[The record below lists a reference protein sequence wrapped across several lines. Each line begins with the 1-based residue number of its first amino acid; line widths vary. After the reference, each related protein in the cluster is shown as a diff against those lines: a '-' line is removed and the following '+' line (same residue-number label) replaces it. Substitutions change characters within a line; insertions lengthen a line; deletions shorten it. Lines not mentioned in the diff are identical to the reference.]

1 MTANLNAVCYL
12 QYNWSM
18 LENTVHI
25 SCHACTG
32 LSPETVLKSVFGY
45 SSFRPLQKE
54 IIQNVCSGRDTLA
67 IMPTGGG
74 KSLTYQIPALIFD
87 GLTVVVSPLIALMHD
102 QVSSL
107 ASNGIEAVFLNSSLE
122 WEEYKSCVAR
132 VLSGKVKI
140 VYVSPEG
147 LATQKIQTLLHN
159 ENLHIKCFTIDEAHC
174 ISEWGHDFRPDY
186 LAIAS
191 VRRQFP
197 QAVCLALTATAT
209 KHVRDDIVNNLQ
221 MKNPDILLASFNRP
235 NIFLEVRPKRDSYV
249 QIVSFLKE
257 HLEDSG
263 IIYCFSRKQVDQL
276 ADLLSNDGFSVL
288 PYHAGLDDSTREKNQ
303 TAFIRDKVQIMVATV
318 AFGMGIDKPNV
329 RFVIHYDLPK
339 SLEQYYQEIGR
350 AGRDGLPSTALLL
363 YSSTDIHKI
372 RYFFADSADVEKS
385 EKLLQSMVDYASA
398 RHCRRQKLLAYFGE
412 FYTPESSSVENK
424 CCCDICST
432 GQIQETDVT
441 IPVQKFLSCI
451 YRLNQR
457 FGTLYVI
464 DVLLGSRQKRIMD
477 NGHNMLSTWGI
488 GTELSRED
496 WFELA
501 SILTERNY
509 IEKSMEYS
517 ILSVTAKG
525 RELLA
530 TREKVFLPVVFTGR
544 GAKKSEASA
553 KKSKPEFALHKK
565 GSAFEAISDTD
576 AEGLRICNALKE
588 WRKKTADKSNVPP
601 YVIFG
606 DKTLVEIALKK
617 PQTSAE
623 LLEIYGLGDVKVR
636 KFSSAILKIIR
647 A

>member
-1 MTANLNAVCYL
+1 M
-12 QYNWSM
+12 
-18 LENTVHI
+18 
-25 SCHACTG
+25 
-32 LSPETVLKSVFGY
+32 
-45 SSFRPLQKE
+45 
-54 IIQNVCSGRDTLA
+54 
-67 IMPTGGG
+67 
-74 KSLTYQIPALIFD
+74 TYQIPALIFD

-363 YSSTDIHKI
+363 YSSADIHKI

-412 FYTPESSSVENK
+412 FYTPESSSSENK

-509 IEKSMEYS
+509 IEKSMEYN

-530 TREKVFLPVVFTGR
+530 SREKVFLPVVFTGR

-623 LLEIYGLGDVKVR
+623 LLEIYGLGDAKVR

>member
-1 MTANLNAVCYL
+1 M
-12 QYNWSM
+12 
-18 LENTVHI
+18 
-25 SCHACTG
+25 
-32 LSPETVLKSVFGY
+32 
-45 SSFRPLQKE
+45 
-54 IIQNVCSGRDTLA
+54 
-67 IMPTGGG
+67 
-74 KSLTYQIPALIFD
+74 TYQIPALIFD

-257 HLEDSG
+257 HFEDSG

-363 YSSTDIHKI
+363 YSSSDIHKI

-412 FYTPESSSVENK
+412 FYTPESSAENK

-553 KKSKPEFALHKK
+553 KKSEASAKKSKPEFALHKK

>member
-1 MTANLNAVCYL
+1 M
-12 QYNWSM
+12 
-18 LENTVHI
+18 
-25 SCHACTG
+25 
-32 LSPETVLKSVFGY
+32 
-45 SSFRPLQKE
+45 
-54 IIQNVCSGRDTLA
+54 
-67 IMPTGGG
+67 
-74 KSLTYQIPALIFD
+74 TYQIPALIFD

-132 VLSGKVKI
+132 VLYGKVKI

-363 YSSTDIHKI
+363 YSSSDIHKI

-623 LLEIYGLGDVKVR
+623 LLEIYGLGDAKVR